1 MQKVFKTF
9 QINSINYIIETVE
22 IAEDLACSLS
32 IIPSK
37 NYSSAKCQVLLY
49 GYIYKKKNLGKMS
62 WHLLDILKSYAI

>member
-1 MQKVFKTF
+1 MQRVFKTF

-37 NYSSAKCQVLLY
+37 YYSSAKCYCMVTFVRK
-49 GYIYKKKNLGKMS
+49 KKKNRKDVM
-62 WHLLDILKSYAI
+62 APT

>member
-37 NYSSAKCQVLLY
+37 YHSSAKCYCMVTF
-49 GYIYKKKNLGKMS
+49 IRKKLRKDVM
-62 WHLLDILKSYAI
+62 APT